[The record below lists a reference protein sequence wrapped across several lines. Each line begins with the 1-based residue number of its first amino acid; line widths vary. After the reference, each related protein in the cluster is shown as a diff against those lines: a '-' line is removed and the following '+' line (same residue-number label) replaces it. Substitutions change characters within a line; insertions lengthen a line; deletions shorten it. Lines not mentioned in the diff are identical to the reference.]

1 MMPTATGITTLTG
14 KEKDIFIDNAVGV
27 SSISSNIISLKT
39 NHDLITG
46 EQFVLLQIM
55 VFYLMD

>member
-1 MMPTATGITTLTG
+1 MPTATGITTLTG
-14 KEKDIFIDNAVGV
+14 EKRYVVDNSVGV

-46 EQFVLLQIM
+46 ESIRVIANNASLT
-55 VFYLMD
+55 